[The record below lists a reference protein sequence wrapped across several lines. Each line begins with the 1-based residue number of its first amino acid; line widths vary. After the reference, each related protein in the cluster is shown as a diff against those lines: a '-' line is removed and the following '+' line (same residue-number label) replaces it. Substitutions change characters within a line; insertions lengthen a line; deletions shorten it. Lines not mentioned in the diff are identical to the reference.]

1 MNNTKTTNLAAFSM
15 ALLLGTVLTAP
26 VVVLNVHAQGPPSG
40 AQSSQ
45 LTALADRW
53 TRWIVSIDTATEPN
67 PFTTTYQGDC
77 SQLIQGKTMFLVGQ
91 TGTGGTVDHG
101 TCIVPSGTSIFY
113 PLINYVVADCT
124 SKQQQGK
131 PPTLCT
137 SDMQTPAHGQP
148 FANLREIAN
157 DFIDGVDVDSLQST
171 LDGKPIDFARVQS
184 PPGGFGVR
192 VTANNAL
199 FGDLTSIFEGTVSL
213 HAVVD
218 GYWSLLSP
226 LSPGEHTLTFGG
238 CSEDGCQTNTYT
250 IMVSP

>member
-1 MNNTKTTNLAAFSM
+1 
-15 ALLLGTVLTAP
+15 
-26 VVVLNVHAQGPPSG
+26 
-40 AQSSQ
+40 
-45 LTALADRW
+45 
-53 TRWIVSIDTATEPN
+53 
-67 PFTTTYQGDC
+67 
-77 SQLIQGKTMFLVGQ
+77 
-91 TGTGGTVDHG
+91 
-101 TCIVPSGTSIFY
+101 
-113 PLINYVVADCT
+113 
-124 SKQQQGK
+124 
-131 PPTLCT
+131 
-137 SDMQTPAHGQP
+137 MQTPAHGQP

-238 CSEDGCQTNTYT
+238 CSEDGSCQTNTYT

>member
-1 MNNTKTTNLAAFSM
+1 
-15 ALLLGTVLTAP
+15 
-26 VVVLNVHAQGPPSG
+26 
-40 AQSSQ
+40 
-45 LTALADRW
+45 
-53 TRWIVSIDTATEPN
+53 
-67 PFTTTYQGDC
+67 
-77 SQLIQGKTMFLVGQ
+77 MFLVGQ
-91 TGTGGTVDHG
+91 TGTGSDVDHG
-101 TCIVPSGTSIFY
+101 ACIVPSGTSIFF
-113 PLINYVVADCT
+113 PLINYIVADCT

-192 VTANNAL
+192 VAANNAL

-218 GYWSLLSP
+218 GYWSLLPP

-238 CSEDGCQTNTYT
+238 CHEDDCQTNSYT
-250 IMVSP
+250 LVVP